1 MSDRDEPATDSTD
14 ELVTSLLTASRV
26 LVGVSARSLADVA
39 ESLTMTQFRLL
50 VVLSNAG
57 TVRLNQLA
65 DALGVNASTALR
77 TVDRLIAA
85 GLVSRTENPDDRR
98 EVRLSL
104 TSDGAATVERATD
117 RRRTELAR
125 IVDRMPQTRRR
136 EIVKALI
143 AFNDAA
149 GEPEATPH
157 RPDW

>member
-1 MSDRDEPATDSTD
+1 MDRTDSTD
-14 ELVTSLLTASRV
+14 ELVTALLTASRV

-104 TSDGAATVERATD
+104 TPDGAETVERATS
-117 RRRTELAR
+117 RRRAELAR
-125 IVDRMPQTRRR
+125 IVDRMPQSRRR
-136 EIVKALI
+136 EIVQALL

-157 RPDW
+157 RPAW